1 MRSHELR
8 MLRVPVLSLL
18 RSLRFPWAIFSWFAP
33 SEVFC
38 AVLFRAAII
47 KQRIFIQS
55 MQTQLSRHLNKT
67 TSLRIRCQNWVV
79 NYDIGYDALFL
90 LLNHIFHIFISYLSS
105 YEIIL
110 IQLHFWCYFAI
121 FFDQT
126 LLPSQKKG
134 TKSVT
139 GAAPFQKV
147 PFGYKYV
154 HFRYSCVPFRS
165 K

>member
-47 KQRIFIQS
+47 KQRVFIQS

-90 LLNHIFHIFISYLSS
+90 LLNHIFHIISFLIWNYTNTAAFLMLFCYIFWSNTPSLSEKR
-105 YEIIL
+105 YKICN
-110 IQLHFWCYFAI
+110 WGG
-121 FFDQT
+121 T
-126 LLPSQKKG
+126 LS
-134 TKSVT
+134 KSTIWVQICT
-139 GAAPFQKV
+139 L
-147 PFGYKYV
+147 
-154 HFRYSCVPFRS
+154 
-165 K
+165 